1 MLKSQIESLLFLADR
16 PLKKKELAKLTN
28 SKLKDVEAVV
38 SELVDDYNLK
48 DGGIKIID
56 NGDTVQM
63 VTNPENTEIVKKF
76 LKEEVSGELT
86 PASLETLSIIAYR
99 GPITRDEIEQIR
111 GVNCAII
118 LRHLLIKDL
127 IEKVEKDNQELYQ
140 VSVNFLRH
148 LGLTNLNE
156 LPDYER
162 LRGLEINPVDKQT

>member
-28 SKLKDVEAVV
+28 SKLKEVERAI
-38 SELVDDYNLK
+38 SELIKDYNLK

-56 NGDTVQM
+56 NGNTVQM
-63 VTNPENTEIVKKF
+63 VTNPKNTEIVEKF
-76 LKEEVSGELT
+76 LKEEITGELT

-99 GPITRDEIEQIR
+99 GPITREKIEQIR

-127 IEKVEKDNQELYQ
+127 IEKIEKDGKELYQ
-140 VSVNFLRH
+140 VSTSFLRH
-148 LGLTNLNE
+148 LGITSLNE

-162 LRGLEINPVDKQT
+162 LRNLKIDLEEK